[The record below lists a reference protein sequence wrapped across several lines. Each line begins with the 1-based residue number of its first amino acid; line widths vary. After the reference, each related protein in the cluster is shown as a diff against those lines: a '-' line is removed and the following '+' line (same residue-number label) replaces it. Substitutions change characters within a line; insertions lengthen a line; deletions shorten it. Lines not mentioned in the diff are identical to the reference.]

1 MVSIRFHK
9 DNLHVTILC
18 TKNKKSVALNSIMIE
33 IILLSAL
40 TTLLILPIFASAAT
54 TAELE
59 NAPLEKTILG
69 WSFFVL

>member
-1 MVSIRFHK
+1 M
-9 DNLHVTILC
+9 
-18 TKNKKSVALNSIMIE
+18 NSIMIE

-40 TTLLILPIFASAAT
+40 TTLLILPTVASAAT

>member
-1 MVSIRFHK
+1 
-9 DNLHVTILC
+9 
-18 TKNKKSVALNSIMIE
+18 MIE

-40 TTLLILPIFASAAT
+40 TTLLILPTVASAT